1 MDPSATYRSCLL
13 CPRCQ
18 DPLLVVVVHHLVP
31 PVDIP
36 RLDKARAPI
45 DCGLLLRLRRPR
57 QRLQQSFVQ
66 MMCTPLARA
75 GGGRVCDCY
84 RPTGEYVRFFLF
96 PFSSL
101 ALKPRR
107 PMLDDG
113 CRGSRIAPS
122 SFAVTL
128 NTRGEGR
135 GGMLPPPPPPR
146 ARCRVLHCP
155 LINRA

>member
-1 MDPSATYRSCLL
+1 MDPSATYRLCLL
-13 CPRCQ
+13 CPCCQ
-18 DPLLVVVVHHLVP
+18 DPPHVVVVHHLVP

-45 DCGLLLRLRRPR
+45 DCGLLVRRRRPQQRLR
-57 QRLQQSFVQ
+57 QSFVQ

-84 RPTGEYVRFFLF
+84 CPTEEYVRFFLC

-107 PMLDDG
+107 PMLTMVVG
-113 CRGSRIAPS
+113 VVELRRHRLPS
-122 SFAVTL
+122 HSTQGG
-128 NTRGEGR
+128 RGEG
-135 GGMLPPPPPPR
+135 GCCLPLLLLAP
-146 ARCRVLHCP
+146 AAAYYIVL
-155 LINRA
+155 